1 MHSVKFPVPLL
12 TYWFSN
18 VDLEAPLILSII
30 SSLRE
35 YPLGAQGSASVPFLK
50 EPANAGGELEEILR
64 LIITST

>member
-18 VDLEAPLILSII
+18 VDLEAP
-30 SSLRE
+30 SLRE